1 MTETVAD
8 PQGPLRAFVKRG
20 DFFVGIDSDGCV
32 FDTME
37 VKHKE
42 CFIPNIV
49 RYYRLA
55 SVSRHLREVAEF
67 INLYSN
73 LRGIN
78 RFPGL
83 VATIDMLAER
93 ADAVKRRPKL
103 PALDGLRS
111 WIARETK
118 LANPALRAE
127 ASRTGDIDLALALEW
142 SEAVNRSITDIVGE
156 VPPFPF
162 VRESLESLRGKADVM
177 VVSATPG
184 DALEREWS
192 EHGLSPLVDQIAGQ
206 EMGSKKEHL
215 ILATAGRYAAD
226 HVLMVGDAPGDLA
239 AARGAGALFFP
250 IKPGFED
257 ESWRDFF
264 EEGLPRFL
272 SGTFVGPYM
281 QTQIAQFELLLP
293 ATPPWKSA

>member
-1 MTETVAD
+1 MTEPAAD

-20 DFFVGIDSDGCV
+20 DYFVGIDSDGCA

-55 SVSRHLREVAEF
+55 SVSRYVREVAEF
-67 INLYSN
+67 INLYSS

-83 VATIDMLAER
+83 VATIDMLTER
-93 ADAVKRRPKL
+93 GEVLERRPRL

-111 WIARETK
+111 WIERETK
-118 LANPALRAE
+118 LANPTLRAE

-184 DALEREWS
+184 EALKREWS
-192 EHGLSPLVDQIAGQ
+192 EHGLSPLVDLIAGQ
-206 EMGSKKEHL
+206 ELGSKKEHL
-215 ILATAGRYAAD
+215 TLATAGRYAPD
-226 HVLMVGDAPGDLA
+226 HVLMVGDAPGDLS
-239 AARGAGALFFP
+239 AARAAGALFFP
-250 IKPGFED
+250 IKPGFEH

-272 SGTFVGPYM
+272 NGSFAGAYM
-281 QTQIAQFELLLP
+281 NTQITRFERLLP
-293 ATPPWKSA
+293 TTPPWKMG

>member
-1 MTETVAD
+1 MTRPAAD
-8 PQGPLRAFVKRG
+8 PQAPLRGFVKRG
-20 DFFVGIDSDGCV
+20 DFFVGIDSDGCA

-49 RYYRLA
+49 KYYRLA
-55 SVSRHLREVAEF
+55 SVSRYVREVAEF

-73 LRGIN
+73 QRGTN

-93 ADAVKRRPKL
+93 SEVAERRPRL
-103 PALDGLRS
+103 PALVGLRS
-111 WIARETK
+111 WIERETK

-127 ASRTGDIDLALALEW
+127 ASRTGDIDLALAVEW
-142 SEAVNRSITDIVGE
+142 SEAVNRSISEIVCE

-177 VVSATPG
+177 VVSATPVE
-184 DALEREWS
+184 ALKREWS
-192 EHGLSPLVDQIAGQ
+192 EHGLTPLVDLIAGQ
-206 EMGSKKEHL
+206 ELGSKKEHL
-215 ILATAGRYAAD
+215 TLATAGRYEPD

-250 IKPGFED
+250 INPGFE
-257 ESWRDFF
+257 EQSWRHFF

-272 SGTFVGPYM
+272 NGAFTGAYM
-281 QTQIAQFELLLP
+281 HAQIAQFERLLP